1 MTAPLLAALDWA
13 PQLLGALSWDPQI
26 RGALIVVTSF
36 VILPGSVYLLLATN
50 TGAKLGFLLAAAGF
64 TGWMAIM
71 GWVWVVYGIG
81 LKGEQPA
88 WHVQEVITGDVS
100 ENGTT
105 EEVDRFP
112 VGWRELRTGD
122 AILGDASAE
131 ADTVLAPG
139 SDGGHGSDGAG
150 AAPVQPVFDS
160 LEDYTRVAGYAKG
173 GDNYWLPGGGL
184 ASETSRGNPGTNP
197 VSKVIERIKRGPFH
211 APHYA
216 VIQVRPV
223 IEQPTLTGAPPAPV
237 ADPAKPAVSVVM
249 VRDLG
254 SLRLPSLMIAVSM
267 SIVFGLVCN
276 ALHRRDKEIMA
287 ARASASASA

>member
-1 MTAPLLAALDWA
+1 MTAQLLA
-13 PQLLGALSWDPQI
+13 ALSWDPQI
-26 RGALIVVTSF
+26 RGALIVVTAF

-64 TGWMAIM
+64 FGWMAVM

-88 WHVQEVITGDVS
+88 WEVEEVVTGDVA

-105 EEVDRFP
+105 EEAEGFP

-122 AILGDASAE
+122 AILGDAAAE
-131 ADTVLAPG
+131 ADAVLAP
-139 SDGGHGSDGAG
+139 SEGGEGEAEGGDAP
-150 AAPVQPVFDS
+150 PVQPVF
-160 LEDYTRVAGYAKG
+160 EDATQYALVGGYAKG
-173 GDNYWLPGGGL
+173 GENYWIPGGGL
-184 ASETSRGNPGTNP
+184 ATETSKGNAGSNP
-197 VSKVIERIKRGPFH
+197 FSKVVERLKRGPFH

-216 VIQVRPV
+216 VIQVAPV
-223 IEQPTLTGAPPAPV
+223 IPQPTLTGAPPTPAP
-237 ADPAKPAVSVVM
+237 DPSKPVVSVVM

-254 SLRLPSLMIAVSM
+254 SLRYPSFLIAISM
-267 SIVFGLVCN
+267 TIVFGLVAN

-287 ARASASASA
+287 ARAAAPATA